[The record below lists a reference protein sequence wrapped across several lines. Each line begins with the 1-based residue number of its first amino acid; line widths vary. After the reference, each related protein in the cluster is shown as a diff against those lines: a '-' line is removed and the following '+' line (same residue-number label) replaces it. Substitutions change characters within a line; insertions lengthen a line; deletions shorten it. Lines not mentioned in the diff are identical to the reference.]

1 MSLISPPAMSDNIDR
16 CHSSVTRDVYPFRL
30 SCCESILL
38 EKSNMSIASIVGR
51 TVAFGMAGIVLV
63 PAFFSGTDAPSRSP
77 YEVLQGKVGPDV
89 ALPMTR
95 AEFGDTYNR
104 LGASQFENANA
115 LMGWAALA
123 AAESDQCNRVE
134 VMGVSDDATR
144 DELQWFVHCQNGER
158 FQINQAQAEAARDN
172 YDPAATPEQ
181 RLAAEDVPTAEPKSA
196 RWKNFNERV
205 AVTACQDLVRSVMLD
220 QGSFDAAWSWD
231 SEKNEETGI
240 VTIQQDFAAQNGYGG
255 TLSSRFHCEVD
266 SNLAGRITTLKIREA
281 DGWRNLI

>member
-1 MSLISPPAMSDNIDR
+1 
-16 CHSSVTRDVYPFRL
+16 
-30 SCCESILL
+30 
-38 EKSNMSIASIVGR
+38 MSIASIVGR

-63 PAFFSGTDAPSRSP
+63 PAFFSGPEAPSRSS
-77 YEVLQGKVGPDV
+77 YEVLQNKVGPDV
-89 ALPMTR
+89 AVPMTR
-95 AEFGDTYNR
+95 AEFGDTYAR
-104 LGASQFENANA
+104 LGASQFETANA

-158 FQINQAQAEAARDN
+158 FQINQAQAEAARGT

-181 RLAAEDVPTAEPKSA
+181 RLAAEDVPIAEPKSA

-205 AVTACQDLVRSVMLD
+205 ALTACQDLVRSVMLD

-231 SEKNEETGI
+231 SEKNDETGV

-266 SNLAGRITTLKIREA
+266 TNLAGRITTLRIREA
-281 DGWRNLI
+281 DGWRNLM